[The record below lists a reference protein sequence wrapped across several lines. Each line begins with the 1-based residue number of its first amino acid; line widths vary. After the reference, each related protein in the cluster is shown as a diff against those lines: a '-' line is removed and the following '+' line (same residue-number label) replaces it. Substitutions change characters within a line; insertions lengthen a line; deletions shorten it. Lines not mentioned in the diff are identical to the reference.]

1 MGLPLQVLS
10 LILNIHTMNE
20 KVSYF
25 GHGNDDELVT
35 HVTKSLKGGQV
46 VLLPTDTVY
55 GLSADYY
62 CEEARQRIVEIKKRP
77 AHKGFIVLVAD
88 IPSLLDFAD
97 QKISQAILEQLPAPL
112 TLIVKNKD
120 RKRYDEETLALR
132 IPTDTWLSQVLHRLK
147 RPVISTSANI
157 SGEAMAKS
165 HDEFIHFFDSKVDFI
180 VLKRDYEE
188 QSPSTLLD
196 ISSEPYKILRQGAF
210 QVSESM
216 LH

>member
-1 MGLPLQVLS
+1 M
-10 LILNIHTMNE
+10 NIHTMNE
-20 KVSYF
+20 KVSYL
-25 GHGNDDELVT
+25 GHGNDDELIS

-55 GLSADYY
+55 GLSVDYY
-62 CEEARQRIVEIKKRP
+62 CEEARQRIIEIKKRP

-88 IPSLLDFAD
+88 VSSLLDFAD
-97 QKISQAILEQLPAPL
+97 QEIPQAILEQLPAPL

-120 RKRYDEETLALR
+120 HKRYGEETLALR
-132 IPTDTWLSQVLHRLK
+132 IPMDSWLSQVLHRLK

-157 SGEAMAKS
+157 SGEGMAES
-165 HDEFIHFFDSKVDFI
+165 HDELIDSFDSKVDFI
-180 VLKRDYEE
+180 VLKRDYEK
-188 QSPSTLLD
+188 QSPSTILD

-210 QVSESM
+210 QVSESL